1 MPRKDRGRSTA
12 TREKIGPVADL
23 SVILACKAVGLVTG
37 CLETLRQECRS
48 DQRLEII
55 VAGTEDL
62 LSSLRGSLPGAIFVS
77 LPRNTPIAV
86 IRAAAL
92 RAATGQYIAT
102 ITPTTRLLP
111 GWLATVREALL
122 EHPVVGGAVEP
133 AVTGWGAQAWAGFWC
148 EYGHYLPPVRGG
160 LVRDLSGN
168 NIAFHRDVLEAT
180 GALSDGAEGF
190 WKATALRRLR
200 ATGVPLWMEPSLVVG
215 HEWAWAFGPFLR
227 RRFHH
232 GRCYA
237 ASRAADEPERRWRR
251 VVAAP
256 LLPALFLA
264 RLYVDVWPKGR
275 YRRELLLATPL
286 LLALYA
292 MWALG
297 EGAGAILR
305 GGDSCAR
312 AY

>member
-1 MPRKDRGRSTA
+1 MNDSDRSAPTPERGGSA
-12 TREKIGPVADL
+12 PDV
-23 SVILACKAVGLVTG
+23 SVILAWTGAEPTAG
-37 CLETLRQECRS
+37 CLDALRREGAS

-55 VAGTEDL
+55 VAGPEDL
-62 LSSLRGSLPGAIFVS
+62 LTSLRGSLPGAIFVS
-77 LPRNTPIAV
+77 LPRDTPIAV
-86 IRAAAL
+86 IRSAAL
-92 RAATGQYIAT
+92 RAATGQYVAT
-102 ITPTTRLLP
+102 ITPTTRVQP

-133 AVTGWGAQAWAGFWC
+133 AGTGWGAQAWAGFWC

-180 GALSDGAEGF
+180 GAVRDGAEGF
-190 WKATALRRLR
+190 WKATTLRRLR
-200 ATGVPLWMEPSLVVG
+200 ASDVPLWMEPALVVG
-215 HEWAWAFGPFLR
+215 QEWRWAFGPFLR

-237 ASRAADEPERRWRR
+237 ASRAADEPERRWLL
-251 VVAAP
+251 VAAAP